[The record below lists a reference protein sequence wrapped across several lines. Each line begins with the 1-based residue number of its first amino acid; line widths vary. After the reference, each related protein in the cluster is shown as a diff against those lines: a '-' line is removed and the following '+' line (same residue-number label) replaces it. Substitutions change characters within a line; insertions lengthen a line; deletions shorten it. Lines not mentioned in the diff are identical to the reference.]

1 MNIAVLD
8 LGTNTFN
15 LLIAQWQNMTLQT
28 IENNKIAVK
37 IGKGGIHKNQI
48 TEDAAERA
56 LNAIKLHKTTIDKY
70 SVEKII
76 AIATSAFRT
85 AKNASEIIDKIN
97 KQTGID
103 IEVISGEREAELIY
117 LGVRQTLDIKDD
129 NFLIVD
135 IGGGSNE
142 LIIANSHK
150 IIWKES
156 YPLGMARLIERF
168 QFSDP
173 IKNSEIDQLNSY
185 FDETMQ
191 SFSKILKKLEVK
203 HLAGAEGAFES
214 FINITKANNLGTLPS
229 NNYTNKAITIDV
241 SQFYQVQQL
250 LQKSTL
256 SERLSLPGLEPF
268 RAEMIVP
275 AGIFINYIVE
285 KTKSQAI
292 SISPFSLKEG
302 VAWDFFNNLNSI

>member
-1 MNIAVLD
+1 MKVAVLD

-15 LLIAQWQNMTLQT
+15 LLVAQWQNQSLQV
-28 IENNKIAVK
+28 IDNNKIAVK
-37 IGKGGIHKNQI
+37 IGKGGIHKNKI

-56 LNAIKLHKTTIDKY
+56 FNAIKLHKATIDKY
-70 SVEKII
+70 NVKKIF
-76 AIATSAFRT
+76 AIGTSAFRT
-85 AKNASEIIDKIN
+85 AANANQIIDNIHN
-97 KQTGID
+97 TTGIS

-117 LGVRQTLDIKDD
+117 LGVRQTLDISDG

-142 LIIANSHK
+142 LIFANSNK

-156 YPLGMARLIERF
+156 FPLGMARLIERF

-173 IKNSEIDQLNSY
+173 IKESEIAQLNSY

-191 SFSKILKKLEVK
+191 SFSEILKKHEVK

-214 FINITKANNLGTLPS
+214 FINITKANNLSTLPS
-229 NNYTNKAITIDV
+229 EDFTNKAMRIDV
-241 SQFYQVQQL
+241 SHFYKVQQL

-256 SERLSLPGLEPF
+256 QERLALPGLEPF
-268 RAEMIVP
+268 RVEMIVP
-275 AGIFINYIVE
+275 AGIFIKYIVE
-285 KTKSQAI
+285 KTNSQAI

-302 VAWDFFNNLNSI
+302 VAWEFFNNR

>member
-1 MNIAVLD
+1 MKIAVLD

-15 LLIAQWQNMTLQT
+15 LLIAQWQNNALQV
-28 IENNKIAVK
+28 IENQKIAVK

-56 LNAIKLHKTTIDKY
+56 LNAIKHHKATIDKY
-70 SVEKII
+70 NVEKVF
-76 AIATSAFRT
+76 AIGTSAFRT
-85 AKNASEIIDKIN
+85 AANSSQIAQNIS
-97 KQTGID
+97 KQTGIN
-103 IEVISGEREAELIY
+103 IEIISGDREAELIY
-117 LGVRQTLDIKDD
+117 LGVKQTLYIDND

-142 LIIANSHK
+142 LILANSHK
-150 IIWKES
+150 TIWKES
-156 YPLGMARLIERF
+156 FPLGMARLIERF

-173 IKNSEIDQLNSY
+173 IKEAEIAQLNSY
-185 FDETMQ
+185 FDETMK
-191 SFSKILKKLEVK
+191 SFSEILKKHEVK

-214 FINITKANNLGTLPS
+214 FINITKANNLGKLPS
-229 NNYTNKAITIDV
+229 NDLTNKAIKIDV
-241 SQFYQVQQL
+241 SQFYKIQQI

-302 VAWDFFNNLNSI
+302 VAWEFFNNR